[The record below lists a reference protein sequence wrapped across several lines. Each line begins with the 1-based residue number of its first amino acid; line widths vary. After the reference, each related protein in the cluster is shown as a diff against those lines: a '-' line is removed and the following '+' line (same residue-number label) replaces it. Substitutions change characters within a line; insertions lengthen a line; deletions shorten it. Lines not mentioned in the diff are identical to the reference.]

1 MCCENGYFGCAT
13 CGLDFL
19 VIHSDRQT
27 YFLLMIREVF
37 QMILYTYL
45 CLFILL
51 YGVVAWKQ
59 VSNLQILSQ
68 LKKTLFLSASDDVKN
83 DILGYLFTNLQVLK
97 RI

>member
-1 MCCENGYFGCAT
+1 MCGEIGFFGCAT